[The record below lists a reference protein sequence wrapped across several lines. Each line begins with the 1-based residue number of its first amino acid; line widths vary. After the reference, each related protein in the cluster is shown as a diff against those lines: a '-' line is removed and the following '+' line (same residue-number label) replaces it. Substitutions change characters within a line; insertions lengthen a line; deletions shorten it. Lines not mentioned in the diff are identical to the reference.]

1 MFHSDYYISL
11 FVSFID
17 IPMSLGNLFQRVVAI
32 ILLVYSLLTLPM
44 KVPGVVAGLALYL
57 ALLLAFIYSFSNIYV
72 EHGITSGGDVTH
84 DRYNALYFSI
94 VTWTTLG
101 YGDFHPTPD
110 ARIWASFEALLGY
123 VFMGILVGLTV
134 VLLTPVKSQFWGK
147 TPARKPHQKPK

>member
-1 MFHSDYYISL
+1 
-11 FVSFID
+11 
-17 IPMSLGNLFQRVVAI
+17 
-32 ILLVYSLLTLPM
+32 M
-44 KVPGVVAGLALYL
+44 KVPSVVVGLVLYL
-57 ALLLAFIYSFSNIYV
+57 LLLSPFIYCFSNIYV

-101 YGDFHPTPD
+101 YGDFQPTPD

-134 VLLTPVKSQFWGK
+134 ALLTPVRNRWLPKL
-147 TPARKPHQKPK
+147 PARKPHQKWGRIS